1 MSMARELVGATY
13 EDYDDA
19 AGASRS
25 RKAITKETFTV
36 ELPRGIRQCKI
47 VKPLFQPPY
56 AVYAS
61 APSIPCPEWQFS
73 YDLVA
78 NCSEWEAF

>member
-1 MSMARELVGATY
+1 MLNREYLHSVF
-13 EDYDDA
+13 EDYDEA

-25 RKAITKETFTV
+25 RKAITKQTWTV

-73 YDLVA
+73 YDLVDQC
-78 NCSEWEAF
+78 NEWEAF

>member
-1 MSMARELVGATY
+1 VLNREFLHSVF
-13 EDYDDA
+13 EDYDEA

-25 RKAITKETFTV
+25 RKAITKQTWTV
-36 ELPRGIRQCKI
+36 EIARGIRQCKI

-61 APSIPCPEWQFS
+61 APTIKCPEWQFS
-73 YDLVA
+73 YDLVDQ
-78 NCSEWEAF
+78 CKEWEAF

>member
-1 MSMARELVGATY
+1 MLNREYLHSVF
-13 EDYDDA
+13 EDYDEA

-25 RKAITKETFTV
+25 RKAITKQTWTV
-36 ELPRGIRQCKI
+36 EIARGIRQCKI

-61 APSIPCPEWQFS
+61 APTIPCPEWQFS
-73 YDLVA
+73 YDLVDQC
-78 NCSEWEAF
+78 NEWEAF

>member
-1 MSMARELVGATY
+1 MLNREYLHSVF

-25 RKAITKETFTV
+25 RKAITKQTWTV

-47 VKPLFQPPY
+47 VKPLFQPPF

-73 YDLVA
+73 YDLVDQC
-78 NCSEWEAF
+78 NEWEAF

>member
-1 MSMARELVGATY
+1 MLNREYLHSVF
-13 EDYDDA
+13 EDYDEA

-25 RKAITKETFTV
+25 RKAITKQTWTV

-47 VKPLFQPPY
+47 VKPLFQPPF

-73 YDLVA
+73 YDLVDQC
-78 NCSEWEAF
+78 NEWEAF